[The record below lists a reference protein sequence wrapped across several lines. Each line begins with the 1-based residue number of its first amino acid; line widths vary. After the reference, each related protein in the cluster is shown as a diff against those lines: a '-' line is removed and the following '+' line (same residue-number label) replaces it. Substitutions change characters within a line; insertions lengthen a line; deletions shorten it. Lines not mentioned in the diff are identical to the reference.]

1 MPFNVKKMVAEA
13 QAAAEKWLA
22 EESVESRVSRILHRR
37 LEAISAQ
44 LLGFQP
50 PGGWGGEKRWEID
63 NCNGRTANTAAGNY
77 IREHAES
84 AVKQALDELVGKLP
98 PLPASARKSLIR
110 YYNDRVEYEVR
121 QELKELAV
129 ERAKELAKRI
139 LDEEGVD

>member
-22 EESVESRVSRILHRR
+22 EESVESRVRRILHSR

-50 PGGWGGEKRWEID
+50 PGWGVKSWEID

-77 IREHAES
+77 IREHAEL

-98 PLPASARKSLIR
+98 PLPASAKKSLIR
-110 YYNDRVEYEVR
+110 YYHDRVEYEVR
-121 QELKELAV
+121 EELKELAV
-129 ERAKELAKRI
+129 ERAKEMAKRI
-139 LDEEGVD
+139 LDDAVEPQ

>member
-1 MPFNVKKMVAEA
+1 MTNIKKMLAEA

-22 EESVESRVSRILHRR
+22 EESVESRVRRILHGR

-50 PGGWGGEKRWEID
+50 PGWGGNKRWEID

-77 IREHAES
+77 IREHAEV

-110 YYNDRVEYEVR
+110 HYHDRVEYEVR
-121 QELKELAV
+121 QKMRELAI
-129 ERAKELAKRI
+129 ERAKEMAKRI
-139 LDEEGVD
+139 LDDAVEPQ